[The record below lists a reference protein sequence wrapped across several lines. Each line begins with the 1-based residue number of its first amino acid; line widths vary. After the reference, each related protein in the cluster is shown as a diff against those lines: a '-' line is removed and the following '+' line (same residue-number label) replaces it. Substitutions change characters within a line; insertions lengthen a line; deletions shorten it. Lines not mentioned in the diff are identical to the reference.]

1 MKKIAALILTAVI
14 LAAAESLF
22 AQNPSD
28 PVPLFASARLDDW
41 DFFLDDPALAKS
53 DVWEFRDGGILYCKG
68 MPFGWLGT
76 KKEYRN
82 FHLTVEYRWPEG
94 ETPSNSG
101 VFLRIA
107 GDPAALPQCVE
118 CQLAAGKAGD
128 LYGFGGRKI
137 AGSSDRSDV
146 VTGKIGTY
154 YAVTGY
160 ARNEKPAGEWNRL
173 EIVCQDGTIA
183 VVLNGRLVNWTLSA
197 EAPAGKLGFQ
207 SEGGPIEFRNP
218 LLTELP

>member
-1 MKKIAALILTAVI
+1 MKSLTLVLAALALWTSGN
-14 LAAAESLF
+14 LS
-22 AQNPSD
+22 AQNSSD
-28 PVPLFASARLDDW
+28 AVSLFASAQLDDW
-41 DFFLDDPALAKS
+41 DFFLADPTLVKS
-53 DVWEFRDGGILYCKG
+53 DVWEFRDGGILFCKG
-68 MPFGWLGT
+68 VPFGWLGT

-82 FHLTVEYRWPEG
+82 FHLTVEYRWPDG
-94 ETPSNSG
+94 APPSNSG

-107 GDPAALPQCVE
+107 GEPAALPQCVE

-137 AGSSDRSDV
+137 SGSSDRSDV

-154 YAVTGY
+154 YAVFGLV
-160 ARNEKPAGEWNRL
+160 RNEKPAGEWNQL
-173 EIVCQDGTIA
+173 EIVCQDGTI
-183 VVLNGRLVNWTLSA
+183 VIVLNGRLVNWTLDA

-218 LLTELP
+218 HLTELP